1 VTATPAS
8 PLTVLVVDDDFWV
21 ADVHRAR
28 VDAQD
33 GFRALR
39 PVGTV
44 AAARRA
50 LAEQPVDLVL
60 LDLYLPDGS
69 GLDLL
74 RELDVDAF
82 VLSAASDPSTVR
94 TALRRGALAYLI
106 KPFAAELLDER
117 LRAYRRFEHVL
128 DDHGPEQGGGAA
140 GRGAGERGG
149 VDQEAVE
156 RAQRI
161 LHSGD
166 ARASSRSR
174 SATEQAVLEAV
185 VASAAELSAA
195 EVADQVGVSRATAQR
210 YLASLA
216 ADGHLAMQLRY
227 GSAGRPE
234 HRYLRA

>member
-1 VTATPAS
+1 MTAAPDR

-33 GFRALR
+33 GFRAL
-39 PVGTV
+39 PAVGTV
-44 AAARRA
+44 AAARRV

-82 VLSAASDPSTVR
+82 VLSAASDPATVR

-128 DDHGPEQGGGAA
+128 DDGPGE
-140 GRGAGERGG
+140 GAGGRGG